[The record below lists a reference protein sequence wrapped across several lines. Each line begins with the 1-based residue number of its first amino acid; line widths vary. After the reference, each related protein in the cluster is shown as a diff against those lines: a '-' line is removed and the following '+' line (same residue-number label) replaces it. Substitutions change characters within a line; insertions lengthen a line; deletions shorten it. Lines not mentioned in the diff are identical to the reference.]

1 MVYWDGMNTTDTTI
15 GEPSIQSELQV
26 PVRRHGFAGQRM
38 IVLPGPLVERALSR
52 HLPLGIV
59 PTDVGYFP
67 QAAGHLVNR
76 SHGSLQLIVIFCV
89 QGCGWV
95 KLGNPAGP
103 PIAVS
108 PGQAVCISPHM
119 PHSYGSLPQNPWT
132 IYWCHL
138 TGPAVTAICKSG
150 PFAKIAPLFN
160 VPDVPQMAQLFD
172 TLIMEFQHLYRSDQL
187 VLPSGVAAHLISLLC
202 AGALQSDR
210 TSPKSSQRI
219 EQLARSLGTCTDR
232 TVTISELAHRVNLSN
247 SHFCAL
253 FRRVIGLPPLE
264 YFMRLK
270 MRKACELL
278 QASDLP
284 VKEVAAR
291 MAFSDPLYFSRLF
304 RRMYAMTPTQYRKL
318 PRG

>member
-1 MVYWDGMNTTDTTI
+1 MYTTDETAD
-15 GEPSIQSELQV
+15 GRSSQFGPQV
-26 PVRRHGFAGQRM
+26 PSRRHGFARQRM
-38 IVLPGPLVERALSR
+38 IVLPAPLVERALAR

-76 SHGSLQLIVIFCV
+76 SHGSRQLIVIFCV
-89 QGCGWV
+89 QGYGWV
-95 KLGNPAGP
+95 KLGNPHGEP
-103 PIAVS
+103 VPVS
-108 PGQAVCISPHM
+108 PGKAVCITPYM
-119 PHSYGSLPQNPWT
+119 PHSYGSSPRNPWT

-138 TGPAVTAICKSG
+138 TGPAVAAICKSG
-150 PFAKIAPLFN
+150 PFTRVAPLLN
-160 VPDVPQMAQLFD
+160 VPDVPELAQLFD
-172 TLIMEFQHLYRSDQL
+172 KLIMDIQHLYRSDQL
-187 VLPSGVAAHLISLLC
+187 ILPSGVAAHLMGLLC
-202 AGALQSDR
+202 AGALQIDR

-219 EQLARSLGTCTDR
+219 EQLARSLSACTDR

-264 YFMRLK
+264 YFKRLK
-270 MRKACELL
+270 MRKACQLL
-278 QASDLP
+278 QTSDLP

-304 RRMYAMTPTQYRKL
+304 RRMYAMTPTQYRQL